1 VTCPPLPLALALT
14 IALGWASSAHGQRPV
29 PGANPAFPRLKYA
42 DSLISLNDRCMVRG
56 SPLNPRIRP
65 VYISGQPVGFC

>member
-1 VTCPPLPLALALT
+1 
-14 IALGWASSAHGQRPV
+14 
-29 PGANPAFPRLKYA
+29 
-42 DSLISLNDRCMVRG
+42 MVRG